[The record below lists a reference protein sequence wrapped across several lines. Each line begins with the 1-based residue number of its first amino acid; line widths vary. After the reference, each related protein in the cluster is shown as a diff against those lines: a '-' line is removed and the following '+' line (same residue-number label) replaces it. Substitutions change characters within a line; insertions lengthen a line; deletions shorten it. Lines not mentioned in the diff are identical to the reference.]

1 MQTSIRQLV
10 QDIQGEIAKG
20 NLMPQRAAE
29 LLVNLS
35 ALLGNIAEEITQR
48 DYEYNLVLLQFLD
61 NETKANRAKI
71 KAEVSK
77 EYLAKRRAYNT
88 RDLAIEL
95 IRSLK
100 YFLRAQEQEMREAKY

>member
-1 MQTSIRQLV
+1 MV
-10 QDIQGEIAKG
+10 GEIQGEIAKG
-20 NLMPQRAAE
+20 NLMPARAAE
-29 LLVNLS
+29 LLTQLS
-35 ALLGNIAEEITQR
+35 ALLGNISEEITQC
-48 DYEYNLVLLQFLD
+48 DYEYNLVLLQFLE
-61 NETKANRAKI
+61 NEAKANRAKI

-100 YFLRAQEQEMREAKY
+100 YFLRAQEQEMREARY

>member
-1 MQTSIRQLV
+1 MVS
-10 QDIQGEIAKG
+10 DIQGEIARG
-20 NLMPQRAAE
+20 NLMPARAAE
-29 LLVNLS
+29 ILTELS
-35 ALLGNIAEEITQR
+35 ALLGNISEEITQR
-48 DYEYNLVLLQFLD
+48 DYEYNLVLLQFLE
-61 NETKANRAKI
+61 NEAKANRAKI

-100 YFLRAQEQEMREAKY
+100 YFLRASEQEYKEASY

>member
-1 MQTSIRQLV
+1 MNTIRQMV
-10 QDIQGEIAKG
+10 GEIQGEIAKG
-20 NLMPQRAAE
+20 NLMPARAAE
-29 LLVNLS
+29 LLTQLS
-35 ALLGNIAEEITQR
+35 ALLGNISEEITQC
-48 DYEYNLVLLQFLD
+48 DYEYNLVLLQFLE
-61 NETKANRAKI
+61 NEAKANRAKI

-100 YFLRAQEQEMREAKY
+100 YFLRAQEQEMREARY

>member
-1 MQTSIRQLV
+1 MVS
-10 QDIQGEIAKG
+10 DIQGEIAKG
-20 NLMPQRAAE
+20 NLLPVRAAE
-29 LLVNLS
+29 LLTELS
-35 ALLGNIAEEITQR
+35 ALLGNISEEITQR
-48 DYEYNLVLLQFLD
+48 DYEYNLVLLQFL
-61 NETKANRAKI
+61 ETEAKANRAKI

-100 YFLRAQEQEMREAKY
+100 FFLKAQEQEYREGRY

>member
-1 MQTSIRQLV
+1 MV
-10 QDIQGEIAKG
+10 GEIQGEIAKG
-20 NLMPQRAAE
+20 NLMPARAAE
-29 LLVNLS
+29 LLTQLS
-35 ALLGNIAEEITQR
+35 ALLGNISEEITQC
-48 DYEYNLVLLQFLD
+48 DYEYNLVLLQFLE
-61 NETKANRAKI
+61 NEAKANRAKI

-100 YFLRAQEQEMREAKY
+100 YFLRAQEQEMREGRY

>member
-1 MQTSIRQLV
+1 
-10 QDIQGEIAKG
+10 
-20 NLMPQRAAE
+20 MPGRAAE
-29 LLVNLS
+29 LLIQLS
-35 ALLGNIAEEITQR
+35 ALLGNCTEEITQR

-61 NETKANRAKI
+61 NEAKANRAKI

-100 YFLRAQEQEMREAKY
+100 YFLRANEQEMREAKY